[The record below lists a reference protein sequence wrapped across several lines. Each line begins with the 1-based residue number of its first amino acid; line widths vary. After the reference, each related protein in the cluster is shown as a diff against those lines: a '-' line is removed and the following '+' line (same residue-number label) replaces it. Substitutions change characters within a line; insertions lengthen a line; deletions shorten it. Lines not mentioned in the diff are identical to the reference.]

1 MKTSKNKFSTVGIQ
15 HSEGTR
21 NIGPH
26 SMEIQYFTQSR
37 NIELLSV
44 EIQYFEQSRNIERS
58 EIFVAELT
66 EGEIAT

>member
-21 NIGPH
+21 NIGP
-26 SMEIQYFTQSR
+26 Q
-37 NIELLSV
+37 SV
-44 EIQYFEQSRNIERS
+44 EIQYFTQSRNIERS